1 MNTAQTWFDIIN
13 NFGPVK
19 PLAVEQYQDWQQHL
33 VFDLCRGKSKGESF
47 CEYFGLR
54 DNLLLYNVISDASIE
69 SYIRDTYL
77 ET

>member
-1 MNTAQTWFDIIN
+1 MKPRTWFDLSANTRPAQLIS
-13 NFGPVK
+13 
-19 PLAVEQYQDWQQHL
+19 QQDYDTWRKHR
-33 VFDLCRGKSKGESF
+33 VFDHCRGLTQGQSF
-47 CEYFGLR
+47 CEYFDVW